1 MLDIKYIK
9 ENPEDVI
16 ERLARKGKDARE
28 DIARILELDGQR
40 RAMIA
45 DDIYTLYRLGVLSGS
60 DSKRSF
66 LPDSNIKRS
75 EVAAILCRLGGT
87 GRVEF

>member
-1 MLDIKYIK
+1 MAL
-9 ENPEDVI
+9 NDVP
-16 ERLARKGKDARE
+16 
-28 DIARILELDGQR
+28 DGSIPDVP
-40 RAMIA
+40 MTHEYA

-60 DSKRSF
+60 DSERSF